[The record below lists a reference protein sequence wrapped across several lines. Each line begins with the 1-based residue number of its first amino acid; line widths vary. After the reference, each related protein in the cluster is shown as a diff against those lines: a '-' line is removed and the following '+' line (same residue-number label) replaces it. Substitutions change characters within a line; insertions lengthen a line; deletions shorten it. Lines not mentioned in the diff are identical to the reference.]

1 MADPRRGSDLILRH
15 TNTERIVHWAVAV
28 AFVFL
33 FLSGLAL
40 FHPFFFWLSFLFG
53 GGPLMR
59 FIHPLAGAALLLLFY
74 PYAAQVWKD
83 NRWRPADRAWVSNM
97 FRFMRKEYHPL
108 DTGKYNAGQKLM
120 FWSMVPI
127 IALLFLTGVVLWQP
141 WFAPSF
147 PAGLRR
153 FAGLIH
159 AVCAFIMF
167 VGVGVHIY
175 AAYWTRGSI
184 RSMVRGTVTRTWAR
198 FHHPAWVRELDE
210 KRAVEPPPSGSP
222 AAPGIAGRPVA

>member
-1 MADPRRGSDLILRH
+1 MADPLRGETLIVRH
-15 TNTERIVHWAVAV
+15 SNAERIVHWAVAV

-74 PYAAQVWKD
+74 PYAAQVWRD
-83 NRWRPADRAWVSNM
+83 NRWLPADRAWVANM
-97 FRFMRKEYHPL
+97 FRYMRKAYHPS

-127 IALLFLTGVVLWQP
+127 IALLFLTGVALWQP
-141 WFAPSF
+141 WFAPTF
-147 PAGLRR
+147 PAGIRR
-153 FAGLIH
+153 VAGLVH
-159 AVCAFIMF
+159 ASCAFIMF
-167 VGVGVHIY
+167 VGVGVHVY

-184 RSMVRGTVTRTWAR
+184 RAMVRGTVPRTWAR
-198 FHHPAWVRELDE
+198 FHHPAWVRELD
-210 KRAVEPPPSGSP
+210 RQAGEPRPGGSP
-222 AAPGIAGRPVA
+222 TAAGGVERPTT